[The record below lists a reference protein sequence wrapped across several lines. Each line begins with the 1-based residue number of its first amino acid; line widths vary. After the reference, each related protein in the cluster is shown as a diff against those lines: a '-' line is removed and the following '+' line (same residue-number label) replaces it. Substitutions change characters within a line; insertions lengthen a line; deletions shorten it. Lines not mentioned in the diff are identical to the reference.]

1 MNIRWIALS
10 SMALLCAGCL
20 TVKTEHEVKPI
31 HITMDINLKVDQQI
45 ESAMNDNSK
54 PDMKRLIDNGAIGL
68 GKDGLFAPSPN
79 GSLSSSELEYVAK
92 ANGDHKARMAKIAE
106 DNGITVAE
114 VAARGKVMFLERAKP
129 GAWYQDDAGKWL
141 QKK

>member
-1 MNIRWIALS
+1 MNARLMMLS

-54 PDMKRLIDNGAIGL
+54 PDMKRLVENGAVGL
-68 GKDGLFAPSPN
+68 DKDGLFAPAPG
-79 GSLSSSELEYVAK
+79 GSLSAAELEYVVK
-92 ANGDHKARMAKIAE
+92 ANGEHKTRMAKIAE
-106 DNGITVAE
+106 ENGITAAD
-114 VAARGKVMFLERAKP
+114 VAARGRTMFIERAKA
-129 GAWYQDDAGKWL
+129 GVWYQDDAGKWL